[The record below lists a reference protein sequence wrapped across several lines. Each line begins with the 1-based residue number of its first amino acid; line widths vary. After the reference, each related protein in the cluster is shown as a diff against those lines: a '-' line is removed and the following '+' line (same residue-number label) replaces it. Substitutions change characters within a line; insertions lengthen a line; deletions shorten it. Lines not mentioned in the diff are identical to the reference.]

1 MRTSSPAESL
11 SIHLHPPSTAG
22 TFKAVSAPALP
33 SLFPLNY
40 SELIFFYFHALLQ
53 VPRRGYNLF
62 LRCCLVGLSLKA
74 LQLLPPLESPAILS
88 SPKQSSYSGS

>member
-40 SELIFFYFHALLQ
+40 SELIFFIFM
-53 VPRRGYNLF
+53 
-62 LRCCLVGLSLKA
+62 
-74 LQLLPPLESPAILS
+74 LS
-88 SPKQSSYSGS
+88 SRFQGEGTISS

>member
-40 SELIFFYFHALLQ
+40 SELIFFLFPCSPPGSKERVQSLLEMLLGWF
-53 VPRRGYNLF
+53 VPESSAASPTSGVTCYTLF
-62 LRCCLVGLSLKA
+62 SKA
-74 LQLLPPLESPAILS
+74 KQLQR
-88 SPKQSSYSGS
+88 